1 MPSPSGPPAFACAD
15 LVVTNARVWTGDPAR
30 PEAEALAVLG
40 GRIVAVGSRSG
51 IEGGRG
57 PRTLVLDAGGR
68 RVLPGF
74 NDSHLHF
81 YEGRRLRDVK
91 VETTVVGGR
100 VVYRRSDR

>member
-1 MPSPSGPPAFACAD
+1 MPSPSGPRAFACAD

-40 GRIVAVGSRSG
+40 ERIVAVGSRSG

-57 PRTLVLDAGGR
+57 P
-68 RVLPGF
+68 PGF